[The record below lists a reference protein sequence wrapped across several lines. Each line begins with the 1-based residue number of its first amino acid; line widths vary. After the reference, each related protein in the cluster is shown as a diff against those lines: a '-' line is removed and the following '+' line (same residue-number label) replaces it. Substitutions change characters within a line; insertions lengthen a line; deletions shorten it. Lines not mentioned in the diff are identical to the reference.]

1 MRDFAFV
8 VFVMTPIIAIAC
20 VFLLHC
26 VGCYLINLFRAA
38 LVLLAISLC
47 LPAQAQTYGNQRVQ
61 TTAGS
66 QTLVTMTAQGAGTQD
81 SPDFTNS
88 AWRGV
93 VVFVNISA
101 VTGTVSVVPVV
112 QGRDPVSGVY
122 YDICV
127 GTARTGTGLFTV
139 STYPS
144 AVASGGVICNAILP
158 ITWRIEMRHGAGV
171 TPATTG
177 TVSAN
182 MLM

>member
-1 MRDFAFV
+1 MN
-8 VFVMTPIIAIAC
+8 
-20 VFLLHC
+20 LL
-26 VGCYLINLFRAA
+26 RAA

-158 ITWRIEMRHGAGV
+158 VTWRIEMRHGAGA